1 MSAFYRKNTTEL
13 FFINSLFGLFL
24 YFNKHFVTRGVVY
37 LVTSLIKHRGNLQ
50 SELDTPSTSRRDL
63 DYLKN

>member
-37 LVTSLIKHRGNLQ
+37 LVTSLIKGNLQ
-50 SELDTPSTSRRDL
+50 SELDIPTTSRRDL